1 MRRDLQPAD
10 NLSRFFRDV
19 TRQTYGELGIHDETL
34 VGYVSDLL
42 TRFAR
47 SEGLYRLRDAAGR
60 PLDTIVDMLL
70 ELARPVWRERGVERT
85 HPEREREIRRHI
97 GDYALFMSGLFPEH
111 VARRGGL
118 AYYHEQGR
126 RAYGAVFEHDRARY
140 RPGAALFAAL
150 AAEFP
155 RHAGALTYM
164 RKVRFRRPPDTPPT
178 PGVVPDSE
186 IATALR
192 ELFEW

>member
-19 TRQTYGELGIHDETL
+19 TRQTYGELGIHEESL

-47 SEGLYRLRDAAGR
+47 SEGLYRLRDSAGR
-60 PLDTIVDMLL
+60 PLDTIVEMLI
-70 ELARPVWRERGVERT
+70 ELTRPMWQEGGAPRV

-126 RAYGAVFEHDRARY
+126 RAYGAVFEHDRARF

-164 RKVRFRRPPDTPPT
+164 RQVHFRRPQAPPGA
-178 PGVVPDSE
+178 PGTVSSGD
-186 IATALR
+186 IAAALR
-192 ELFEW
+192 ELFDW